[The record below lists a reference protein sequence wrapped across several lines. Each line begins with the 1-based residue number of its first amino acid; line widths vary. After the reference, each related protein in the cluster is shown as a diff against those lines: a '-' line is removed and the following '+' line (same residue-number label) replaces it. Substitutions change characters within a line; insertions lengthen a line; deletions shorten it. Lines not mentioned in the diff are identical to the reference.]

1 MVYDKPITLEK
12 MDENTEKWSIFAR
25 LHARVN
31 KTGSSEFLNAGAE
44 RSKNTLTFEV
54 RYFKNLENIRF
65 NTQLYRL
72 IYRGQRF
79 NIVDYDDYLEEHKTI
94 KLVGVSY

>member
-12 MDENTEKWSIFAR
+12 MDENTEKWSNFAN

-31 KTGSSEFLNAGAE
+31 KTGSSEYLDAGAE